1 MPRAKFV
8 KCKGCGKR
16 FKKSE
21 LSRAGYC
28 KDCRLNHML
37 KVIRQ
42 LHEKRGYYYRKWKK
56 NWEKGIRKALEK
68 KLRKKRVP
76 ERLRRNEN

>member
-8 KCKGCGKR
+8 KCKGCGRR

-56 NWEKGIRKALEK
+56 NWEKGIMKALEK
-68 KLRKKRVP
+68 SLGG
-76 ERLRRNEN
+76 RRRS

>member
-28 KDCRLNHML
+28 KYCRLNHML
-37 KVIRQ
+37 KVIKQ

-56 NWEKGIRKALEK
+56 NWEEGIMKALEK
-68 KLRKKRVP
+68 GLGS
-76 ERLRRNEN
+76 RRRS